1 MSAYATVAA
10 LEKHLSTRSYVEGFA
25 LSAKDSVELKA
36 HFGSIDAK
44 LPNATRWAK
53 HVIALTGF
61 NVFGAAGAA
70 APAAAKSSAPAAAA
84 PAAKA
89 AAADDDFDMVRILSV

>member
-1 MSAYATVAA
+1 MSAYANVAA

-36 HFGSIDAK
+36 HFGSIDNK
-44 LPNATRWAK
+44 SPNASRWAK

-70 APAAAKSSAPAAAA
+70 PAAAAKSSAPAAAA

-89 AAADDDFDMVRILSV
+89 KAAAADDDFDMVS